1 MKTATPLA
9 ITLFLNRF
17 FLIVF
22 GAENWIYGYII
33 IFMCYGILLSTIIAQ
48 KRFPFEDA
56 VTKDFDLDAAAASLK
71 EKKDQSLVG
80 AQQPI
85 TQVAPAT
92 GINNALSKFDDTY
105 SKMQQRLSYFK
116 QPEHPMIAICVIYL
130 IILVVLAIVRP
141 QKVPLP
147 KLTVNLREI
156 HFLVAWAFSIILN
169 LGYFTSLV
177 VIRLFIR
184 RKMGSSQKVF
194 WEFKNVATF
203 KVLRINRYWFF
214 MVFNILTLAAIGV
227 ISWWVTKS
235 FTALILIIF
244 IDLYILTVLNMYTH
258 LIANDFSVLQE
269 ISVVNIRSKQ
279 HNDRQE
285 NLKKEIE
292 QVKAKLLSGDG
303 NAAGLGGN
311 TSLVERAQT
320 MAREGEKRQIE
331 AQ

>member
-71 EKKDQSLVG
+71 EKKELVG
-80 AQQPI
+80 AQQTI
-85 TQVAPAT
+85 AQVAPAS
-92 GINNALSKFDDTY
+92 GINNALSKFNDGY
-105 SKMQQRLSYFK
+105 SKMQQKLSYFK
-116 QPEHPMIAICVIYL
+116 QPEHPMIAISAIYL
-130 IILVVLAIVRP
+130 VILVVLAIVRP
-141 QKVPLP
+141 EKVPLP
-147 KLTVNLREI
+147 KLTVNLRDI

-169 LGYFTSLV
+169 LGYFTSVV

-184 RKMGSSQKVF
+184 RKMGTSQKVY
-194 WEFKNVATF
+194 WEFKNFATF

-214 MVFNILTLAAIGV
+214 MVFNILTLTAIGV

-244 IDLYILTVLNMYTH
+244 IDLYVLTVLNMYTH

-279 HNDRQE
+279 HNDR
-285 NLKKEIE
+285 
-292 QVKAKLLSGDG
+292 
-303 NAAGLGGN
+303 
-311 TSLVERAQT
+311 
-320 MAREGEKRQIE
+320 
-331 AQ
+331 